1 MKRLDN
7 APELLDGPL
16 DTELL
21 AGNLRDLAR
30 VNRWLGG
37 AALSRNAIAPFAV
50 ASSAPT
56 VLDVGTGAGDIP
68 RFLAA
73 RVKVIVTTIDIRPEI
88 VSSATANLRGSAV
101 NVRVGRLDEE
111 PDRSHDVVH
120 ASMVLHHIEPGEAGD
135 FLREAARVA
144 REAVVI
150 NDLDRGWRWFLGAW
164 LLARIATRNPY
175 TRHDGPL
182 SVRRAYTADE
192 VVAMARRAGLRPV
205 ARYHSR
211 PGYRYALVFVHGGD

>member
-16 DTELL
+16 DAELL

-73 RVKVIVTTIDIRPEI
+73 RAKVIVTAIDIRPEI
-88 VSSATANLRGSAV
+88 VSKATANLRGSAV
-101 NVRVGRLDEE
+101 IVRLGRLDDE

-164 LLARIATRNPY
+164 LIARIATRNPY

-192 VVAMARRAGLRPV
+192 VVAMACRAGLRPV